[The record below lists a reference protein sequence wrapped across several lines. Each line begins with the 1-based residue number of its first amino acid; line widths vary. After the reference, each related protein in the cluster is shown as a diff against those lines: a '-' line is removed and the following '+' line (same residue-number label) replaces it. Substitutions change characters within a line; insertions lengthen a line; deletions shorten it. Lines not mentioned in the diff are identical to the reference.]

1 MTSLQQS
8 KQPYHS
14 PQFSVYG
21 SVAESTLAVLDQGAP
36 DGLTLRNGAVI
47 VRTS

>member
-1 MTSLQQS
+1 MMSASQQS

-21 SVAESTLAVLDQGAP
+21 SVAESTLALGDQGTP
-36 DGLTLRNGAVI
+36 DGEVLRGI
-47 VRTS
+47 VVVKTG